1 LEILAQRVQYFLEA
15 VVDQEV
21 VQVHQAQ
28 TDQVDLAVVELV
40 TEVEETQ
47 TQVVVEAENMDLAH
61 LVAVVQV
68 LQS

>member
-61 LVAVVQV
+61 LVEVVQV
-68 LQS
+68 SQS

>member
-61 LVAVVQV
+61 LVEVVQV
-68 LQS
+68 LQL

>member
-61 LVAVVQV
+61 LVEVVQV

>member
-47 TQVVVEAENMDLAH
+47 TQVVVEAENMDLGH
-61 LVAVVQV
+61 LVEVVQV

>member
-1 LEILAQRVQYFLEA
+1 
-15 VVDQEV
+15 
-21 VQVHQAQ
+21 
-28 TDQVDLAVVELV
+28 VDLAVVELV

-61 LVAVVQV
+61 LVEVVQV